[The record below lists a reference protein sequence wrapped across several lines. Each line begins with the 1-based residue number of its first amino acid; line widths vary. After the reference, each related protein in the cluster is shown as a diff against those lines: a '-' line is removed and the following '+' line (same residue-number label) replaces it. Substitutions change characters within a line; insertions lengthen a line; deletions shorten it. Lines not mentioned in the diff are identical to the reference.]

1 MKLSDPIQLQ
11 RFHAIQRLLCVSIHL
26 RLVLMAML
34 WAGTFVAGRIL
45 SASVEPLPGATAR
58 FGIALLFL
66 LMISWKMEGGLPR
79 LSRGQLISTLALGAT
94 GVFLY
99 NLFFLQALAQLPASR
114 TAIFVALNPI
124 VVALVMAI
132 GFGER
137 MSPLKWLGFVVALLG
152 VALVISRG
160 ELTVLI
166 HDLGSGLGTGE
177 LSIITAVMSWA
188 AYTIIGKQTLRGL
201 TPLAATTYASL
212 WGFLLLLGGC
222 LYSPTAGVV
231 TGLTPDAI
239 TAILYLALGG
249 TVIPFIWFYQGVTL
263 LGPART
269 ALYTNLVPVFGVAF
283 GILLLDEPV
292 LLPVLLGGGLVFSG
306 VVMANFQ
313 ANRADRRHDDDLSN
327 PASVG
332 DLRVR

>member
-1 MKLSDPIQLQ
+1 MPND
-11 RFHAIQRLLCVSIHL
+11 RFFKAVIRPSIHL
-26 RLVLMAML
+26 RLIMMAML

-45 SASVEPLPGATAR
+45 TASVEPLPGATAR
-58 FGIALLFL
+58 FGIALLL
-66 LMISWKMEGGLPR
+66 LLLLSWKREGGLPR
-79 LSRGQLISTLALGAT
+79 LSPGQLLSTLALGAT

-160 ELTVLI
+160 ELSLLI
-166 HDLGSGLGTGE
+166 NDLGNGFGAGE
-177 LSIITAVMSWA
+177 LSIITAVLSWA
-188 AYTIIGKQTLRGL
+188 AYTVIGKQALRGL
-201 TPLAATTYASL
+201 SALVATTYASL
-212 WGFLLLLGGC
+212 WGFLLLLVSC
-222 LYSPTAGVV
+222 LINPSASLVAD
-231 TGLTPDAI
+231 LNAEAI

-249 TVIPFIWFYQGVTL
+249 TVIPFLWFYQGVNQ

-269 ALYTNLVPVFGVAF
+269 ALYTNLVPVFGVLF

-292 LLPVLLGGGLVFSG
+292 VLPVLIGGGLVLTG
-306 VVMANFQ
+306 VAMANFR
-313 ANRADRRHDDDLSN
+313 ANQVDQPSHQNLSSE
-327 PASVG
+327 ASIG